1 MNYEIK
7 GESLPVLYCH
17 LESGEKLLVEGGGMS
32 WMTPN
37 LSMETT
43 SDGGFGKMVG
53 RMFSGEK
60 MFRNVYT
67 ANGNGMIAI
76 ASSFPG
82 SIMAFDVSGGND
94 IVFQKHAYLAS
105 DVTVETAVSFSKKV
119 GAGFFGGEGFVLQ
132 KASGRGMVF
141 LEIDGS
147 AAEYDLQPGQQIV
160 VSTGNL
166 AAMSATCKYDIQSV
180 KGVKNKLL
188 GGEGFFNTV
197 ITGPGKVILQSM
209 PISAVAGAISPY
221 IATGSSN

>member
-1 MNYEIK
+1 MKYEIK
-7 GESLPVLYCH
+7 GDSLPVLYCY
-17 LESGEKLLVEGGGMS
+17 LDSGEKLLVEGGGMS

-37 LSMETT
+37 LNMETT
-43 SDGGFGKMVG
+43 SDGGLGKMVG
-53 RMFSGEK
+53 RMFTGEK
-60 MFRNVYT
+60 VFRNVYT
-67 ANGNGMIAI
+67 ANGDGMIAI

-105 DVTVETAVSFSKKV
+105 DVSVQTSVSFSKKV
-119 GAGFFGGEGFVLQ
+119 GAGLFGGEGFVLQ
-132 KASGRGMVF
+132 KASGNGLVF

-166 AAMSATCKYDIQSV
+166 AAMSASCQYDIQTV

-209 PISAVAGAISPY
+209 PISSVASAISPY
-221 IATGSSN
+221 IATGGSN

>member
-1 MNYEIK
+1 MKYEIK
-7 GESLPVLYCH
+7 GDNLPVLYCH
-17 LESGEKLLVEGGGMS
+17 LNSGEKLLVEGGGMS

-37 LSMETT
+37 LKMETT

-53 RMFSGEK
+53 RMFTGEK
-60 MFRNVYT
+60 VFRNIYT
-67 ANGNGMIAI
+67 ADGNGMIAI

-94 IVFQKHAYLAS
+94 IVFQKHSYLAS
-105 DVTVETAVSFSKKV
+105 DVTVETSVAINKRV
-119 GAGFFGGEGFVLQ
+119 GAGLFGGEGFVLQ
-132 KASGRGMVF
+132 KASGSGVVF

-166 AAMSATCKYDIQSV
+166 AAMSATCQFDIQTV

-209 PISAVAGAISPY
+209 PISSVASAISPY
-221 IATGSSN
+221 IVTNSGN